1 MIDEIRL
8 FSDYGFIGLLTWFI
22 VRYIMSKLD
31 DIHRCLEELRK
42 ELRESKYG

>member
-22 VRYIMSKLD
+22 IRYLMNKLD
-31 DIHRCLEELRK
+31 DIHKCLEELKK
-42 ELRESKYG
+42 ELRGLKNG